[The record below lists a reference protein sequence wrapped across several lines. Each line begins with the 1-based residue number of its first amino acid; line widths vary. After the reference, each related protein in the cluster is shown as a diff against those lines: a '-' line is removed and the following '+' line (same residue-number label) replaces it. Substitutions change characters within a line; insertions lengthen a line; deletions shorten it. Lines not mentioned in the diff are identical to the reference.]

1 MAAYEDMIRH
11 TATPKAP
18 WYVVP
23 ADHKWFAWLTV
34 AAVISDALE
43 RLDLKFPAVRGKAL
57 AELKKV
63 RRALARQK

>member
-1 MAAYEDMIRH
+1 VNF
-11 TATPKAP
+11 TPL
-18 WYVVP
+18 VT
-23 ADHKWFAWLTV
+23 DHKWFAWLTV

-57 AELKKV
+57 AELKMV